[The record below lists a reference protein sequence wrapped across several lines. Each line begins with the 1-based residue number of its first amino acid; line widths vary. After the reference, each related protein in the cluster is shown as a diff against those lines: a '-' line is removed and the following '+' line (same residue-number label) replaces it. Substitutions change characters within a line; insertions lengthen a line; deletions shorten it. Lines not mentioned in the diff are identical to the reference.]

1 MVNFEVVVVDWE
13 TAQRRAALGERATLT
28 GAENDI

>member
-1 MVNFEVVVVDWE
+1 VVVVDWE

-28 GAENDI
+28 GAENKMSYKS